1 LLVRKGERLA
11 LLGKAISRPTR
22 AVSLEGGRPPVPT
35 NVPEHSS
42 AEALREAATSG
53 VVLAAGWVEWAELP
67 ELGLKR
73 VRTKLDTG
81 ARTSALHVLTFARV
95 GGTDARPLLSLEL
108 PPSPRQKKR
117 RRRVE
122 ARVRDWVDVRDTSG
136 RTERRPVIET
146 TLTLGPLVRRIRI
159 TLTNRGDM
167 RFPFL
172 LGRTALGPHIVVHT
186 HRRNLLSRRRTK
198 NDSSPAQES

>member
-1 LLVRKGERLA
+1 
-11 LLGKAISRPTR
+11 
-22 AVSLEGGRPPVPT
+22 
-35 NVPEHSS
+35 
-42 AEALREAATSG
+42 
-53 VVLAAGWVEWAELP
+53 
-67 ELGLKR
+67 
-73 VRTKLDTG
+73 LDTG